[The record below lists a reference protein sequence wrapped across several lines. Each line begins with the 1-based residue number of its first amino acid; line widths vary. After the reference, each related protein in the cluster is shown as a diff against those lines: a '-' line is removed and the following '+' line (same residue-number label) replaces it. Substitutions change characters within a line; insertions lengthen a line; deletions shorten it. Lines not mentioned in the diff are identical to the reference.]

1 MQSHVSKMRLMTSLI
16 IAAAALA
23 VPVHAQQWKP
33 SKTVELVVGSAPGGS
48 PDIMARLIQNIFQK
62 TSLVP
67 TSAVVNKPGAAN
79 TIGWAYLNQHAGDG
93 HYIAT
98 FSPAVIGN
106 KLLGTSQLDYTDFTP
121 LNILAREYV
130 LFAVRADSPIGSL
143 KDLTAR
149 MKKDSQSTSFAFATA
164 RGNHNHIV
172 LSMYLKSI
180 GVDPKVAKAVV
191 YPGGGPA
198 QTAMLGGHIDVYV
211 ASPRSMVP
219 LQKEGKVRILALSAA
234 ERQPGAKADLP
245 TFRELGHDAVF
256 FTWRGF
262 MGPKGLK
269 APEIAYWDKVFAA
282 VAQSEE
288 WRKDTEQQMWNAD
301 YLLSADTRKHL
312 DREYEQLKV
321 ILSDLGLVGAEAK
334 KAVKE

>member
-1 MQSHVSKMRLMTSLI
+1 MRQSAVSFIVRVVVLLLLT
-16 IAAAALA
+16 IAPAA
-23 VPVHAQQWKP
+23 AQQWKP
-33 SKTVELVVGSAPGGS
+33 VKPVEIVVGSAPGGS
-48 PDIMARLIQNIFQK
+48 PDIMARLVQTIFQK
-62 TSLVP
+62 TGLVP
-67 TSAVVNKPGAAN
+67 TSTVVNKPGAAN
-79 TIGWAYLNQHAGDG
+79 TIGWAYLNQHAGDA

-106 KLLGTSQLDYTDFTP
+106 KLMGTSQLDYTDFTP

-130 LFAVRADSPIGSL
+130 VFAVKADSPITSL
-143 KDLTAR
+143 KELTAR
-149 MKKDSQSTSFAFATA
+149 LKKDPQSTSFAFATA

-180 GVDPKVAKAVV
+180 GIDPRIAKAVV

-198 QTAMLGGHIDVYV
+198 LTAVLGGHVDVYV

-219 LQKEGKVRILALSAA
+219 LQKEGRARILAISAPQ
-234 ERQPGAKADLP
+234 RQPAIKADLP

-269 APEIAYWDKVFAA
+269 APEIAYWDQVFEKLAR
-282 VAQSEE
+282 SED
-288 WRKDTEQQMWNAD
+288 WRKDAEQQMWSAD
-301 YLLSADTRKHL
+301 YTLSAETRQHL
-312 DREYEQLKV
+312 DRENEILKT
-321 ILSDLGLVGAEAK
+321 ILTDLGLAK
-334 KAVKE
+334 AYSKE

>member
-1 MQSHVSKMRLMTSLI
+1 MQTFASAAGRLSLLI
-16 IAAAALA
+16 AASFMLAAAAS
-23 VPVHAQQWKP
+23 AQQWKP
-33 SKTVELVVGSAPGGS
+33 TKTVELVVGSAPGGS
-48 PDIMARLIQNIFQK
+48 PDVMARLIQNIFQK
-62 TSLVP
+62 TGIVP

-93 HYIAT
+93 HYVAT

-106 KLLGTSQLDYTDFTP
+106 KLMGTSQLDYTDFTP

-130 LFAVRADSPIGSL
+130 VFAVKADSPISSL

-149 MKKDSQSTSFAFATA
+149 LKKDSQSVSFAFATA

-219 LQKEGKVRILALSAA
+219 LQGDGRAHILAISSQQRESGAMAA
-234 ERQPGAKADLP
+234 LP

-269 APEIAYWDKVFAA
+269 APEIAYWDNVFAV
-282 VAQSEE
+282 VAKSDE

-312 DREYEQLKV
+312 DRENEQLKV
-321 ILSDLGLVGAEAK
+321 ILSDLGLVGSEAK
-334 KAVKE
+334 KQ

>member
-1 MQSHVSKMRLMTSLI
+1 MQKSASRWRAAVLYAMFLAASVTP
-16 IAAAALA
+16 AAA
-23 VPVHAQQWKP
+23 QWKP
-33 SKTVELVVGSAPGGS
+33 TKPVELVVGSAPGGS
-48 PDIMARLIQNIFQK
+48 PDIMARLIQVIFQK
-62 TSLVP
+62 TGLVP
-67 TSAVVNKPGAAN
+67 SSTVVNKPGAAN
-79 TIGWAYLNQHAGDG
+79 TIGWAYLNQHIGDG

-106 KLLGTSQLDYTDFTP
+106 KLLGTSNLDYNDFTP

-130 LFAVRADSPIGSL
+130 VFAVRSDSPIATL

-149 MKKDSQSTSFAFATA
+149 LRKDSQSLSFAFATA
-164 RGNHNHIV
+164 RGNHNHIT

-180 GVDPKVAKAVV
+180 GIEPKVAKAVV
-191 YPGGGPA
+191 FPGGGPA

-219 LQKEGKVRILALSAA
+219 LSKEGRVRILAISAPQ
-234 ERQPGAKADLP
+234 RQTGPKADIP

-269 APEIAYWDKVFAA
+269 APEVAYWDQVFQKLA
-282 VAQSEE
+282 VSEE

-312 DREYEQLKV
+312 DRENEQLKV
-321 ILSDLGLVGAEAK
+321 ILTDLGLTK
-334 KAVKE
+334 Q

>member
-1 MQSHVSKMRLMTSLI
+1 MQTSMSRTRALALS
-16 IAAAALA
+16 IAACALIVA
-23 VPVHAQQWKP
+23 PAGAQQWKP
-33 SKTVELVVGSAPGGS
+33 AKTVELVVGSAPGGS

-62 TSLVP
+62 TGLVP

-98 FSPAVIGN
+98 YSPAVIGN
-106 KLLGTSQLDYTDFTP
+106 KLMGTSQLDYKDFTP
-121 LNILAREYV
+121 LNILAREFV
-130 LFAVRADSPIGSL
+130 VFAVRADSPIGSL

-198 QTAMLGGHIDVYV
+198 QTAMLGGHVDVYV
-211 ASPRSMVP
+211 ASPRSMLP
-219 LQKEGKVRILALSAA
+219 LQNEGRVRVLAISAPQ
-234 ERQPGAKADLP
+234 RQAGPKAVLP

-262 MGPKGLK
+262 MGPRGLK
-269 APEIAYWDKVFAA
+269 PAEVEYWDKVFLA

-312 DREYEQLKV
+312 DREYEQLKA
-321 ILSDLGLVGAEAK
+321 ILTDLGLTAEAAK
-334 KAVKE
+334 KL

>member
-1 MQSHVSKMRLMTSLI
+1 MRQSAVSFIVRAVVILLLAISP
-16 IAAAALA
+16 AA
-23 VPVHAQQWKP
+23 AQQWKP
-33 SKTVELVVGSAPGGS
+33 TKPVEIVVGSAPGGS
-48 PDIMARLIQNIFQK
+48 PDIMARLVQTIFQK
-62 TSLVP
+62 TGLVA
-67 TSAVVNKPGAAN
+67 TSTVVNKPGAAN

-106 KLLGTSQLDYTDFTP
+106 KLMGTSQLDYTDFTP

-130 LFAVRADSPIGSL
+130 VFAVKADSPITSL
-143 KDLTAR
+143 KELTAR
-149 MKKDSQSTSFAFATA
+149 LKKDPQSTSFAFATA

-180 GVDPKVAKAVV
+180 GIDPKIAKAVV

-198 QTAMLGGHIDVYV
+198 LTAVLGGHVDVYV

-219 LQKEGKVRILALSAA
+219 LQKEGRARVLAISAPQ
-234 ERQPGAKADLP
+234 RQPAIKADLP
-245 TFRELGHDAVF
+245 TFREQGHDAVF

-269 APEIAYWDKVFAA
+269 APEIAYWDQVFEKL
-282 VAQSEE
+282 AQSED
-288 WRKDTEQQMWNAD
+288 WRKDAEQQMWSAD
-301 YLLSADTRKHL
+301 YTLSAETRRHL
-312 DREYEQLKV
+312 DRENEILKT
-321 ILSDLGLVGAEAK
+321 ILSDLGLTKASAK
-334 KAVKE
+334 E